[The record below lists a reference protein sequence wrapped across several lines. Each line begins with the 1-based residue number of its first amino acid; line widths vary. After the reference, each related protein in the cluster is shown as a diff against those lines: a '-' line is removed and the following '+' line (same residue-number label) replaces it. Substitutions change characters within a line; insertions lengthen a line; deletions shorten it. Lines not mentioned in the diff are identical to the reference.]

1 MKLTEELKQ
10 QIRIEFIQGISD
22 FEGKVIYPSLE
33 SLCKKYQISK
43 TTLFRH
49 AKEDSWRDQKD
60 DYLTKLN
67 RKLDT
72 KRQKE
77 LLEESTKIDKSSISI
92 AKAILV
98 TIGQQLA
105 KHQQDTNEGKRGI
118 NANNIHSLAN
128 AALTAQKVAKLALG
142 ESTNN
147 VNINATINE
156 QPLQQAIGILDE
168 LKELKRTGNLE
179 SVH

>member
-105 KHQQDTNEGKRGI
+105 KHQQDTNE
-118 NANNIHSLAN
+118 
-128 AALTAQKVAKLALG
+128 
-142 ESTNN
+142 
-147 VNINATINE
+147 
-156 QPLQQAIGILDE
+156 
-168 LKELKRTGNLE
+168 
-179 SVH
+179 